1 MNTEKIDDAFISYA
15 SDILADTNKG
25 LSGSQIVKYCNSYAV
40 DFGVNIPVTS
50 PDFGK
55 FGSVIPNKRTA
66 LYRNLREFNGNQQF
80 AIIKELCELSLF
92 ETNEDV
98 HKLKKALFAKFSRFA
113 TSALYLEQYQP
124 TGWER
129 VDRSIDEMKS
139 RLEVAIAEEQFQAI
153 GMLGRE
159 TIITIAQQVFDRTL
173 HKTDD
178 GVEPSET
185 DAKRMLDAFL
195 GYELS
200 GASNERTRKF
210 AKSAVDMAN
219 HLTHDRM
226 ATKRDA
232 SMCLV
237 SVTSVASL
245 IKLIQENSQE

>member
-1 MNTEKIDDAFISYA
+1 MNTEKIDDVFVSYA
-15 SDILADTNKG
+15 SDTLADTNKG
-25 LSGSQIVKYCNSYAV
+25 LTGSQIVKYCNSYAV
-40 DFGVNIPVTS
+40 DFGVNIPITS

-55 FGSVIPNKRTA
+55 FGEVIPNKRTA
-66 LYRNLREFNGNQQF
+66 LYKNLREFNGNQQF
-80 AIIKELCELSLF
+80 VIIKELCELSLF
-92 ETNEDV
+92 ATNEDV
-98 HKLKKALFAKFSRFA
+98 QKLKKALFTKFSRFA

-129 VDRSIDEMKS
+129 VDRSIDEMKI
-139 RLEVAIAEEQFQAI
+139 RLEVANAEEQFQAI

-159 TIITIAQQVFDRTL
+159 TIITVAQQVFDRTL

-226 ATKRDA
+226 AMKRDA
-232 SMCLV
+232 SMCLA

-245 IKLIQENSQE
+245 MKIIQENPKE